1 MYSKFKSLLL
11 YTCRIEGLVSNF
23 RSPDKI
29 ASHKNCHCGSSN
41 LIPRT
46 LILTHSAFHM
56 PPMMHKI
63 LDKITTFLINHPQ
76 QRICVAEGNR
86 PLLISVEGFPPRV
99 IPSWLDTNNITFLRL
114 FYDQNS
120 SLLCFFWIG
129 YCGWAQGE
137 TKTGTGTLAGST
149 TIEWILNRWP
159 VTQQTMKW
167 AGAIL
172 FGFEAWALLSFYWNG
187 LLSMIHAENVSN
199 SRRPG
204 QFYAKGTDLYTVQ
217 RLGWMVPQHPLPGM
231 IMGPMMPKWIAK
243 KRVLCRKE
251 LFLY

>member
-149 TIEWILNRWP
+149 TIEWIDGQWHSRLWNGQGPFCLGLKLGLSYHFIEMGSFLWS
-159 VTQQTMKW
+159 TQKMCQIQGGPASSMPREQIYTLYSVW
-167 AGAIL
+167 AG
-172 FGFEAWALLSFYWNG
+172 WCLSIHYRGWSWVQWCQNG
-187 LLSMIHAENVSN
+187 
-199 SRRPG
+199 
-204 QFYAKGTDLYTVQ
+204 
-217 RLGWMVPQHPLPGM
+217 
-231 IMGPMMPKWIAK
+231 
-243 KRVLCRKE
+243 
-251 LFLY
+251 